1 MKNNIK
7 GDRVIDLNIDQF
19 RQEFPKSSNSR
30 QLNLNEEYDTRNEVD
45 GDVMIN
51 NIKDARV
58 IDLNINQLRQEF
70 PRSSDLNRPTLN
82 TNISHI
88 YCDKIDV
95 IKSNIEGARVI
106 DLNIDPLCQEFP
118 KSSNSR
124 QLNLNEEYDTR
135 NEVDGDVMINNIE
148 GARVFRQ
155 EFPRFFDLNQ
165 PAPGTN
171 LREVNNT
178 SYTYCDRI
186 DVMKN
191 DIEGARVID
200 LNINQLRQEFP
211 KSFDHNQ
218 PALGTNLREV
228 NNISHTYCDKID
240 VIKNNIEGA
249 RVIDLSI
256 DQRRQEFPR
265 SSDSRQLNL
274 NEEYD
279 TRNEDDDDVMINN
292 FEAVGVI
299 DLNNDQLRREFS
311 RSFDLNRPALSTN
324 LREVNSI
331 SHSYC
336 EKIHVMKN
344 NIEGA
349 RVIDLNIDQ
358 LRQGFPRSSNLNRPA
373 LGSNLREVNNISHTY
388 CNKVGN
394 AKRKWPMEM
403 KTSQDEDDHEKKSSA
418 NLEIS
423 SSSTSPPPS
432 TDHHDHQRSYMY
444 NLDLNSEYTPDDDDE
459 ENHPKKKKKDGG
471 IPSNLI
477 VMGCFRCLMYV
488 MVSGAEP
495 QCPKCKST
503 VLIDQFRVKPPSKK

>member
-1 MKNNIK
+1 MASYSRKLNLNEAYDTGNEVDGDVNLNIGQFRRVFPRSFDLNLPALRTNLREVNNISHTYCNKIDVMKNNIK

-70 PRSSDLNRPTLN
+70 PRSSDLNRPMLN
-82 TNISHI
+82 TNLREVNNSSHI

-106 DLNIDPLCQEFP
+106 NLNIDPLCQEFP
-118 KSSNSR
+118 RSSNSR
-124 QLNLNEEYDTR
+124 QLNLNEEYDIR
-135 NEVDGDVMINNIE
+135 NEVDDDVMINNIE

-155 EFPRFFDLNQ
+155 EFPRSFDLNQ
-165 PAPGTN
+165 PALGTN

-178 SYTYCDRI
+178 SYTYCDKI

-249 RVIDLSI
+249 RVIDLNI
-256 DQRRQEFPR
+256 NQLRQEFPK
-265 SSDSRQLNL
+265 
-274 NEEYD
+274 
-279 TRNEDDDDVMINN
+279 
-292 FEAVGVI
+292 
-299 DLNNDQLRREFS
+299 
-311 RSFDLNRPALSTN
+311 SFDHN
-324 LREVNSI
+324 
-331 SHSYC
+331 
-336 EKIHVMKN
+336 
-344 NIEGA
+344 
-349 RVIDLNIDQ
+349 Q
-358 LRQGFPRSSNLNRPA
+358 PA

-444 NLDLNSEYTPDDDDE
+444 NLDLNSECTPEDDDE